1 MINLGPTLQLKPY
14 CELVLSF
21 VLKQHYTFTL
31 IKKKNL
37 FSLNKENTLK
47 MFLGSTR
54 SLEQDYFL

>member
-31 IKKKNL
+31 IKKNL

-54 SLEQDYFL
+54 SLE